1 MSVCP
6 LYIGGIKLDIIISEW
21 NFQMKT
27 IKFTLVLQQED
38 NLQNQEG
45 GTEFSFWISSR
56 QIGEAQ
62 KNCPD
67 KTKIYCNQ

>member
-1 MSVCP
+1 
-6 LYIGGIKLDIIISEW
+6 
-21 NFQMKT
+21 MKT